1 MITMGKRLAVIDS
14 ALCKPSQCGHECV
27 SVCPVNKLNQECVI
41 IKEDAEEKIASIAA
55 PLCTGCGMCVRKCP
69 FHAISVVNL
78 VAPVEEKL
86 IFSYGE
92 NSFKLYGFA
101 LPMKG
106 VIGVLGDNGCG
117 KTTNVKL
124 IEGKIK
130 PQKKYSKEV
139 EAFFSNM
146 PSSIIKPQE
155 IKSAKLGKV
164 SDLLKKAGPRMNELR
179 KVFDLDSLAGRK
191 FDQLSGGELQR
202 AYVAFALSKE
212 TEVFV
217 LDEPFAFLDYAYRI
231 RLVEYL
237 RKEFSEKSV
246 LLVDHDLSL
255 LSYACDNAYIIFGE
269 PGVYGIVS
277 QPYATDRAIN
287 QFIEGFL
294 DGENVRFREEP
305 LKFKRQTPEKKT
317 DPATV
322 LPADAVER
330 GSFKVENPEDITL
343 YRGEIVG
350 IVGRNGIGKSTL
362 VQHYADMLDAP
373 IKPQLL
379 ERGSDLVLDVLSSD
393 TPFKQ
398 RFVNEMNLKK
408 LEFLSLEQLSG
419 GELQKVEIFRALAEK
434 QGQGMLFV
442 LDEPTNMMDVKGRVA
457 LSRLL
462 REKAKEGCAVLV
474 VDHDLEF
481 VLNTVDRL
489 VVLEGTPAVQG
500 RVAGVFSKEKGISR
514 LLSDFDLTYRR
525 DQDIDRLK
533 LNKAGSVKHRAL
545 KESGKFVE

>member
-1 MITMGKRLAVIDS
+1 MGKRLAVIDS